1 MALVGSLSGSLGLI
15 AVTGSFEPG
24 TSNTFSIGTSSKKWS
39 NIVSTALSGSLTK
52 LADGTSSFIVAG
64 SNITVTTGSN
74 GQITIAGSGGGSGDV
89 VGPAAATD
97 NAIARFDTA
106 TGKLLQDT
114 SGVTIDDSFNV
125 VSSGS
130 FSTKSAG
137 GSQVAN
143 ISNAGVISGSGNLQ
157 VGGNITVAGNIDGD
171 AAGAKTLF
179 ASAGAS
185 TITVGATTSTVIV
198 NGDLYVKGTTT
209 TISSSNLVVQDPMI
223 YFGSGSVTSNQN
235 GGIALASGSS
245 VANQSLVW
253 GRVAN
258 DIWGAGRQDVAA
270 GVTSDLTT
278 MTLVPIRSSKIEIGG
293 TNAYVTSSNGNI
305 LELNGSAGSGT
316 IFSVGGGTQLAKLF
330 DNGALTELRALSDKQ
345 LTLSGSNVNI
355 TGSAI
360 NLNASNNGIVLQRNG
375 TNFGVFDGNS
385 STLSITPGS
394 GFLTASIVN
403 SISEVINF
411 GGAGTT
417 INIGNPS
424 GVVTFA
430 NAVNVNGNATF
441 GNATSDRVL
450 FNAYVTSSILP
461 SDDLSF
467 TLGSE
472 ALRWQHIYTGDLH
485 LRNDRGDYTLIEEED
500 FLSIRFNKTG
510 KRYKFL
516 LEAVPELDESKN

>member
-1 MALVGSLSGSLGLI
+1 MAFVGSLSGSLGLI

-52 LADGTSSFIVAG
+52 LSDGTTDYITAG
-64 SNITVTTGSN
+64 TNITITTGSN
-74 GQITIAGSGGGSGDV
+74 GQVTIAASGGATGDV
-89 VGPAAATD
+89 TGPAGATD
-97 NAIARFDTA
+97 NAVARFDTT

-137 GSQVAN
+137 GLQVVN
-143 ISNAGVISGSGNLQ
+143 ISNTGTISGSSNLS

-179 ASAGAS
+179 ASAGAN
-185 TITVGATTSTVIV
+185 TITVGATASTVVV

-258 DIWGAGRQDVAA
+258 DTWGAGRQDVAA

-278 MTLVPIRSSKIEIGG
+278 MTLLPIRSSKLELGG
-293 TNAYVTSSNGNI
+293 TNAFVTSSNGSI

-316 IFSVGGGTQLAKLF
+316 IFSAGGTQLVKVF
-330 DNGALTELRALSDKQ
+330 DNGALAELRTLGDKQ
-345 LTLSGSNVNI
+345 LTLSGSVVNI

-360 NLNASNNGIVLQRNG
+360 NLNSSNNGIVLQRNG
-375 TNFGVFDGNS
+375 TNFGVFAGNS
-385 STLSITPGS
+385 STLSITPS
-394 GFLTASIVN
+394 ATFLTASIVN
-403 SISEVINF
+403 TISEVINF

-417 INIGNPS
+417 INVGNAA

-430 NAVNVNGNATF
+430 NAVNINGNTTL
-441 GNATSDRVL
+441 GNAISDRVL

-467 TLGSE
+467 TLGSQ

-516 LEAVPELDESKN
+516 LEAVPELDEK